1 MTDPAVLCRNLTKT
15 YGRIE
20 ALRDLT
26 LTVPRGSVFG
36 LLGQNGAGKST
47 AIRILATLTSPTSGT
62 VRVAGSSVTQEAERV
77 RRQLGYL
84 PQDVAFPRW
93 MNGREYL
100 LFAAS
105 LSGLPGA
112 EGRARTEEILEQVGL
127 TAASGR
133 RIGGYSGGMRQ
144 RLGIAQALL
153 HRPGVLILDEP
164 VAALDPLGRRDVLQL
179 IRRLRGAATVVLS
192 SHILDD
198 IDQVCDQVAI
208 LAAGSLLA
216 QGSLAAV
223 KERYAQPVFHI
234 DVAGEAGPLV
244 ERARSQ
250 PWALKVLRDGGRV
263 TVLVSDVSRAE
274 RELPLI
280 AAGTEATLLRYQR
293 VLPSLEEVFV
303 RLVDAEKTA

>member
-1 MTDPAVLCRNLTKT
+1 MLCRNLTKT

-26 LTVPRGSVFG
+26 LTVPCGSVFG

-47 AIRILATLTSPTSGT
+47 AIRILATLSSPTSGT
-62 VRVAGSSVTQEAERV
+62 VLVAGSSVTQEAERV

-93 MNGREYL
+93 MTGAQYL

-105 LSGLPGA
+105 LSGLPRTV
-112 EGRARTEEILEQVGL
+112 GRARTEEILERVGL

-153 HRPGVLILDEP
+153 HRPAVLILDEP
-164 VAALDPLGRRDVLQL
+164 VAALDPLGRREVLHL
-179 IRRLRGAATVVLS
+179 IRQLRGAATVVLS

-198 IDQVCDQVAI
+198 IDQVCDRVAI

-234 DVAGEAGPLV
+234 EVAGDARPLL

-250 PWALKVLRDGGRV
+250 PWVQKVLLDGGRV
-263 TVLVSDVSRAE
+263 TVLVSDVGRAE
-274 RELPLI
+274 QELPLI

-293 VLPSLEEVFV
+293 ALPSLEEVFV
-303 RLVDAEKTA
+303 RLVDAENIA